1 MIKVKVTNEV
11 DGRRFGAT
19 FDNGEEAAYW
29 RNDCIAKN
37 SWGLPQREVRDITGL
52 EDRILSQRDV
62 VIDITDELAEV
73 YVLYT
78 VKADYVIETITEE
91 NNPEFRREMRRQR
104 RQKAMPRIE
113 EVLESLIESAEG
125 DNTKLDQILARRA
138 KARTDHPV
146 D

>member
-11 DGRRFGAT
+11 NGRRFGAT

-37 SWGLPQREVRDITGL
+37 SWGKPQREVRDITGL
-52 EDRILSQRDV
+52 EDRVLSQR
-62 VIDITDELAEV
+62 EV
-73 YVLYT
+73 TEGEQTVTLYN
-78 VKADYVIETITEE
+78 VEPDYVIETITEE
-91 NNPEFRREMRRQR
+91 NNPEFHREMRRQR

-113 EVLESLIESAEG
+113 IVVEALIESAEG
-125 DNTKLDQILARRA
+125 DNTKLDQILAKRA
-138 KARTDHPV
+138 KARTDYPV